1 MGAIIRTGFKNIMFD
16 QLSGE
21 VEQKI
26 SRLKKSNNTFTKR
39 CMVVP
44 SVMRHSSASIVHS
57 RRRNGSSKT
66 NLDLPG
72 QRFELAYSHFNLM
85 FLRFWFE
92 WSFGRECD
100 AYDKL
105 GSGKNK
111 RPVPL
116 DGTGEVADVGL
127 YELFSSDSTTLFP
140 SLRPL
145 WICSSGL
152 AFSEFPGKKPS
163 TTGYWKIKLE
173 TGSLEAFVPKL
184 VQWRFS
190 YAIKKDVLYFSNS
203 LSASLGLPPNAK
215 HLGFP
220 KIDLVPNFD
229 GFGGLAVTPGL
240 EIVKEKKTAVKDA
253 MCQIAKVLTLDY
265 QDWIWCEKALMV
277 AFKDLEWGLI
287 NKFCLLVYQNS
298 DRFDCDDF
306 LLWLDAYIRKV
317 AGVSKF

>member
-44 SVMRHSSASIVHS
+44 SVMRRSSASIVHS

-105 GSGKNK
+105 GSGRTRDLCLWMELEKLLMLVCTNCF
-111 RPVPL
+111 PATVP
-116 DGTGEVADVGL
+116 
-127 YELFSSDSTTLFP
+127 P
-140 SLRPL
+140 CSL
-145 WICSSGL
+145 
-152 AFSEFPGKKPS
+152 A
-163 TTGYWKIKLE
+163 
-173 TGSLEAFVPKL
+173 
-184 VQWRFS
+184 
-190 YAIKKDVLYFSNS
+190 
-203 LSASLGLPPNAK
+203 LGPC
-215 HLGFP
+215 GF
-220 KIDLVPNFD
+220 
-229 GFGGLAVTPGL
+229 A
-240 EIVKEKKTAVKDA
+240 
-253 MCQIAKVLTLDY
+253 
-265 QDWIWCEKALMV
+265 
-277 AFKDLEWGLI
+277 
-287 NKFCLLVYQNS
+287 
-298 DRFDCDDF
+298 
-306 LLWLDAYIRKV
+306 
-317 AGVSKF
+317 